1 MVVRIDKW
9 LWAAR
14 FYKTRS
20 MAKDAINSG
29 HVKINEEKIKPSRKV
44 EINQLISIKH
54 SLGEKI
60 IVVLALSS
68 KRKGASEAQELYSE
82 TDTSQK
88 NRQELITEVKMSLLS
103 NPIAAKPSK
112 KQRRQIHQFLQIR

>member
-103 NPIAAKPSK
+103 NPIAAKPNK

>member
-1 MVVRIDKW
+1 MIVRIDKW

-20 MAKDAINSG
+20 MAKDAINAG
-29 HVKINEEKIKPSRKV
+29 HIKINEEKIKPSRKV
-44 EINQLISIKH
+44 GINQLISIKH
-54 SLGEKI
+54 SGGEKI

-68 KRKGASEAQELYSE
+68 KRKGACEVQKLYAE

-88 NRQELITEVKMSLLS
+88 TRQKLVTEVKMSLLS
-103 NPIAAKPSK
+103 NPIATKPSK
-112 KQRRQIHQFLQIR
+112 KQRRQINQFLQIR

>member
-68 KRKGASEAQELYSE
+68 KRKGASEAQGLYSE